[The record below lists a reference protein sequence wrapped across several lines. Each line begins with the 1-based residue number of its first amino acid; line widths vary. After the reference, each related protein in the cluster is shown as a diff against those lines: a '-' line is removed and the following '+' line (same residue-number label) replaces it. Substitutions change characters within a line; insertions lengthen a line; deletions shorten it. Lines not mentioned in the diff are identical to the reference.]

1 MPWEPTIVEQ
11 FQFNHHE
18 ADESRFYGPYITLL
32 TTLFPPTDHYQ
43 VTPRCNSPGSSTS
56 IDFTITYGLS
66 GTVQIPVL
74 FLQIKPYAHL
84 DDLAK
89 RERADN
95 WMRDRFRELFSLD
108 FLPKLYGIS
117 AMGTRVAVYEY
128 REETN
133 RITPPSIPRDPDTID
148 DVAPRER
155 WNSDLLGPDGERLFR
170 LIAREANVELANIA
184 LYAPDTDRNFR
195 IDFSR

>member
-43 VTPRCNSPGSSTS
+43 VTPRCNSPGSST
-56 IDFTITYGLS
+56 
-66 GTVQIPVL
+66 VL

-108 FLPKLYGIS
+108 FLPK
-117 AMGTRVAVYEY
+117 
-128 REETN
+128 

-155 WNSDLLGPDGERLFR
+155 WNCDLLGPDGERLFR